1 MPRED
6 WLEALE
12 RIGSV
17 IVSVL
22 FASIALIVVL
32 AITWIVAIFLMEWV
46 TP

>member
-22 FASIALIVVL
+22 VRAIALIVIL
-32 AITWIVAIFLMEWV
+32 AITWLVAIFLVDWV
-46 TP
+46 AP